1 MTWISGIQRVLDYI
15 EENLDGEIDIESL
28 AKLAESGTYHLQR
41 SFSLLTGIT
50 LTEYIRQRRLTL
62 AASDLLRGMRG
73 NRYRHKIRIR
83 FSRWFCPRFC
93 QISWCPAARSP
104 GSCGAV
110 KRVLASARKPDAER
124 WNYDGVQN

>member
-41 SFSLLTGIT
+41 SFSLLTGMT

-62 AASDLLRGMRG
+62 AASDLLRGMRVIDTAIKFG
-73 NRYRHKIRIR
+73 HTTILYIFLAFPVGAGREILQLPDSRSGQAPPAIRI
-83 FSRWFCPRFC
+83 
-93 QISWCPAARSP
+93 
-104 GSCGAV
+104 AV
-110 KRVLASARKPDAER
+110 T
-124 WNYDGVQN
+124 